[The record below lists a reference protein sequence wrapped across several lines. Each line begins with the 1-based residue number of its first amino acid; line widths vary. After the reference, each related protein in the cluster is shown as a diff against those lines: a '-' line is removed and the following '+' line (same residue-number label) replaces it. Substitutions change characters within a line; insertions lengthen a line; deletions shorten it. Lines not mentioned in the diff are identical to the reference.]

1 VDLAKVWGL
10 LWGSRWLL
18 AVAIVVGAAVA
29 GVATAFLP
37 KYYESTTT
45 LLPVESMD
53 GTGLGGM
60 GNIGNLASLAG
71 VNLGG
76 STDTSVEALELLQS
90 RRFTLDIIRERNL
103 MPELFPGQWDSTT
116 GSWAVTGD
124 EIPTDEDAF
133 RRFDRKVRLISQD
146 KKTGVITLMVRWRD
160 PEVAAEL
167 ANELVFK
174 LNTTMQARAVA
185 ESDAAIRQLQNQIQ
199 LTDVVP
205 LRGALAEVLESEIKK
220 KTLALVRDEYA
231 MRVIDPAVATA
242 EWEQVS
248 PSLPLFLF
256 GGALIGAFVGTVFVL
271 IRGAKRESGA

>member
-1 VDLAKVWGL
+1 VSASAEIPGTPRYFELDLARVWGL
-10 LWGSRWLL
+10 LWDSRWLL
-18 AVAIVVGAAVA
+18 SVAIVVGAAVA

-53 GTGLGGM
+53 GAGLGGM
-60 GNIGNLASLAG
+60 GNIGN
-71 VNLGG
+71 
-76 STDTSVEALELLQS
+76 
-90 RRFTLDIIRERNL
+90 RERRL
-103 MPELFPGQWDSTT
+103 MPELFPGKWNSTA
-116 GSWAVTGD
+116 GSWAVAGD

-133 RRFDRKVRLISQD
+133 RRFDRKVRHMSQD
-146 KKTGVITLMVRWRD
+146 KKTGVITLTVRWHD

-167 ANELVFK
+167 ANELVRK

-242 EWEQVS
+242 KWEQVS

-256 GGALIGAFVGTVFVL
+256 GGALLGAFVGALFVL
-271 IRGAKRESGA
+271 IRGVTRGAGA